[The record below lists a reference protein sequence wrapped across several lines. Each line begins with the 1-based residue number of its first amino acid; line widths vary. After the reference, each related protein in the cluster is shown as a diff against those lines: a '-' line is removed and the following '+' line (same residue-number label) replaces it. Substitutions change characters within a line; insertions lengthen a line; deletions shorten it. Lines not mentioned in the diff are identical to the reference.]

1 MPSECTNINEIV
13 NIANLCADIILENGG
28 ETYRAEETVRRIC
41 SASGFD
47 KCEVF
52 ATPTGVFITVSK
64 DGENVSTTVKRI
76 RNRRSNLQAVNTAN
90 NISRQLTDGKIT
102 PCEALGM
109 LRKLSEKK
117 PDKKVLYVFA
127 AGFASG
133 FSALLF
139 KGDIYD
145 FIAAFLCGII
155 VQLVSN
161 FIKNV
166 DIYNFA
172 VSIIGGVIIGTGSFI
187 WVELTNT
194 GQLEKI
200 ITGAIM
206 PLLPGLPMTNAIR
219 DTMRGDLV
227 SGVARGA
234 EALLIALSLAFGVG
248 LTLKFGLKFFA

>member
-1 MPSECTNINEIV
+1 MASESANINDIV

-41 SASGFD
+41 CASGFE

-52 ATPTGVFITVSK
+52 AAPTGVFITVSK
-64 DGENVSTTVKRI
+64 DGSTISTTVKRI
-76 RNRRSNLQAVNTAN
+76 RNRRSNLQVINDVN
-90 NISRQLTDGKIT
+90 NISRKLTAGTIT
-102 PCEALGM
+102 ACEALNM
-109 LRKLSEKK
+109 LNAINEKK
-117 PDKKVLYVFA
+117 ENKKILHVFA

-133 FSALLF
+133 FSSLLF
-139 KGDIYD
+139 GGGIYD
-145 FIAAFLCGII
+145 FFAAFLLGVI

-161 FIKNV
+161 LIKNA

-172 VSIIGGVIIGTGSFI
+172 ISIIGGVIIGAGSLV
-187 WVELTNT
+187 WVELTKT

-234 EALLIALSLAFGVG
+234 EALLISLSLAFGVG
-248 LTLKFGLKFFA
+248 LALKFGLRLF